1 MTDFYTGLAAISLRM
16 IDEKG
21 RNVTHVKQGTNVY
34 SPSAGTFTAGT
45 ETETTVKAV
54 FTDFK
59 LSDIDGELIRKDD
72 KMLLIAASSLSE
84 EPTTADKIKESGIEW
99 TVVAV
104 NIVKPA
110 DTALLYKLQV
120 RR

>member
-1 MTDFYTGLAAISLRM
+1 MDFYSGLAQVSLNL
-16 IDEKG
+16 IADKG

-34 SPSAGTFTAGT
+34 SPSAGTFTEGT
-45 ETETTVKAV
+45 ATETTIKAV
-54 FTDFK
+54 FTNFK

-72 KMLLIAASSLSE
+72 KMLLVAASSISF
-84 EPTTADKIKESGIEW
+84 EPTTEDKIKEGSTEW
-99 TVVAV
+99 AVVAV
-104 NIVKPA
+104 NVVKPA